1 MYLLKFML
9 IKALFTTPQVWF
21 QNARAKEK
29 KSRNNRFTEESVSQS
44 ENEFTSNPTVADE
57 CKICNVVYNDQN
69 PMQEHVF
76 SAQHINR
83 IRSILE
89 NGEHTGS
96 EHNLITTN
104 DEATNDDDND
114 MNDDKRGGDQLQQ
127 LKNFKTKSPIAIDPA
142 SDKLGFYNQF
152 LLQNNMLG
160 QSNNTESSDN
170 TNTADNGVAPESFL
184 NILRMQQ
191 MQQQQQQTQNNQPGQ
206 STVEENNGLEN
217 NLLLQINTD
226 KASNPATTNNN
237 EILQQLYNYSQ
248 MSGKLIK

>member
-1 MYLLKFML
+1 
-9 IKALFTTPQVWF
+9 
-21 QNARAKEK
+21 
-29 KSRNNRFTEESVSQS
+29 
-44 ENEFTSNPTVADE
+44 
-57 CKICNVVYNDQN
+57 
-69 PMQEHVF
+69 MQEHVF

-89 NGEHTGS
+89 NGDHTTGS

-104 DEATNDDDND
+104 DDATNDDD
-114 MNDDKRGGDQLQQ
+114 MTDDKRVGDQLQQ

-160 QSNNTESSDN
+160 QANATTESTDN
-170 TNTADNGVAPESFL
+170 ANANNGVAPESFL

-191 MQQQQQQTQNNQPGQ
+191 MQQQQQQSQNNQPGQ
-206 STVEENNGLEN
+206 STEENNGLEN

-226 KASNPATTNNN
+226 KGSNPATTNNN

>member
-1 MYLLKFML
+1 MKPLSNQRLSVYSL
-9 IKALFTTPQVWF
+9 QVWF

-44 ENEFTSNPTVADE
+44 ENEFTSNPPVADE

-89 NGEHTGS
+89 NGEQTGS
-96 EHNLITTN
+96 EHNLTGL
-104 DEATNDDDND
+104 DEATNDEDHD
-114 MNDDKRGGDQLQQ
+114 MTNDDKRNPDQLQQ

-152 LLQNNMLG
+152 LMQNNMLG
-160 QSNNTESSDN
+160 TTESSDN
-170 TNTADNGVAPESFL
+170 TGSNVAPESFL

-191 MQQQQQQTQNNQPGQ
+191 LQQQTQSNNQGPGQ
-206 STVEENNGLEN
+206 SSEENNGSNGLEN

-226 KASNPATTNNN
+226 KASNATNTNNN

-248 MSGKLIK
+248 MSGKMIK

>member
-1 MYLLKFML
+1 
-9 IKALFTTPQVWF
+9 
-21 QNARAKEK
+21 
-29 KSRNNRFTEESVSQS
+29 
-44 ENEFTSNPTVADE
+44 
-57 CKICNVVYNDQN
+57 
-69 PMQEHVF
+69 MQEHVF

-89 NGEHTGS
+89 NGEQTGS
-96 EHNLITTN
+96 EHLNAN
-104 DEATNDDDND
+104 DDATNDDDHD
-114 MNDDKRGGDQLQQ
+114 MTSEDKRNPDQLQQ

-160 QSNNTESSDN
+160 TSESSDN
-170 TNTADNGVAPESFL
+170 TANNVAPDSFL

-191 MQQQQQQTQNNQPGQ
+191 MQQQQKPTQNNQPGQ
-206 STVEENNGLEN
+206 SSVENNGSNGLEN

-226 KASNPATTNNN
+226 KASNATTTNNN